1 MASVMGLLE
10 EREAAA
16 RVRVEELQAEADRI
30 LSELA
35 VAEVV
40 LERTGRSLGWS

>member
-1 MASVMGLLE
+1 MGLLE

-30 LSELA
+30 WLNSA
-35 VAEVV
+35 WP
-40 LERTGRSLGWS
+40 RRYWNGG